1 MSSSSVVEVFD
12 RAARLALRYG
22 ASEIDIDML
31 MVALDFEAG
40 ITQPIDLSKIDALV
54 TKYRRAK
61 VELSEQSSRES
72 FGSGSSSGWIGLSS
86 EVIAALAPFGRLD
99 GMRIDSLRA
108 VLLAVQNNRAEADRQ
123 S

>member
-1 MSSSSVVEVFD
+1 
-12 RAARLALRYG
+12 
-22 ASEIDIDML
+22 ML

-61 VELSEQSSRES
+61 VESPEISSTES

-86 EVIAALAPFGRLD
+86 EVKAAVAPFGRLD
-99 GMRIDSLRA
+99 GMTIDSLRA
-108 VLLAVQNNRAEADRQ
+108 VLLAVQRNKAEADRQ